1 MIEKVGQRANL
12 IQIVCDYLVES
23 IPPNQRL
30 ITQDDITQAL
40 RNKKLLKFFDDWNEM
55 STDTKEKWIDRVV
68 LYGTIGQDRFDD
80 SLLQRLIRENGL
92 EINSNELD
100 KSLVRLR
107 LGYIV
112 KKIDEGYV
120 YRVPLFVENIRRL
133 NLDERFLE
141 EVRSKLL

>member
-1 MIEKVGQRANL
+1 
-12 IQIVCDYLVES
+12 
-23 IPPNQRL
+23 
-30 ITQDDITQAL
+30 
-40 RNKKLLKFFDDWNEM
+40 M

-141 EVRSKLL
+141 EIR